1 MDQVINDV
9 TKNKLRSFNH
19 LEIITIYPTD
29 LNSSTLNHWSRRRR
43 TRTVKVRT
51 ALSRPCPGYFSII
64 RAEAGELTESRQTE
78 SGQTPGRKSGQNPD
92 SRQNGDRKNPDRQTS
107 DSIFLQNSGRNPDS
121 GQNPDTGQI

>member
-29 LNSSTLNHWSRRRR
+29 LSSSTLNHWSRRRR

-51 ALSRPCPGYFSII
+51 ALSRPCPAGQTTGIFFSII
-64 RAEAGELTESRQTE
+64 RIE
-78 SGQTPGRKSGQNPD
+78 SGQQTDTGHDFPENPD
-92 SRQNGDRKNPDRQTS
+92 
-107 DSIFLQNSGRNPDS
+107 
-121 GQNPDTGQI
+121 